1 VPVFRY
7 TGRSMWPALRT
18 HDLIEVAEAGER
30 GVRRGDVAVFRVAE
44 RPGIVVHRVL
54 RAGRAGLVTRGDNAR
69 EPDEW
74 LVRPCDVVGVAV
86 AVRRGSRRVRLV
98 GGRAG
103 IAGAACAR
111 RAVRLERAV
120 ARAAAP
126 VYHSSVLRRASL
138 ALCPPSLQPRVVV
151 FGAAGAAVPRVL
163 MGRRMIGEWDP
174 RMRAWTIRRPYR
186 PLIDEAALPRP
197 ENGDA

>member
-1 VPVFRY
+1 
-7 TGRSMWPALRT
+7 MWPALRA

-54 RAGRAGLVTRGDNAR
+54 WTRRDGLVTRGR
-69 EPDEW
+69 T
-74 LVRPCDVVGVAV
+74 
-86 AVRRGSRRVRLV
+86 S
-98 GGRAG
+98 
-103 IAGAACAR
+103 
-111 RAVRLERAV
+111 
-120 ARAAAP
+120 
-126 VYHSSVLRRASL
+126 HSSRSRALS
-138 ALCPPSLQPRVVV
+138 PRVVV

-163 MGRRMIGEWDP
+163 VGRRMIGEWDP
-174 RMRAWTIRRPYR
+174 RTRAWTIRRPYR